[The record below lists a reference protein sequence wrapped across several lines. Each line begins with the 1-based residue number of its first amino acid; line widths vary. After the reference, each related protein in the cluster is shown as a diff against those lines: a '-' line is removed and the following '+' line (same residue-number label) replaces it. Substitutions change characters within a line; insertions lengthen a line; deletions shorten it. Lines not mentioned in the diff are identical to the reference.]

1 MPRETDR
8 NYIRAYLETDRR
20 WAVYALGDLRP
31 GYFEDSTWFAPGFGA
46 PAIALLYQGFS
57 VPVLLTVGWA
67 EYLRGLLDEIELALG
82 SSREMYFSVRPD
94 VKEMLAERYE
104 IKFAKLMH
112 RMVLEPDQFRPTA
125 TNVAVRLGPG
135 DLDALQALYADGAAA
150 GESPDFF
157 APAMLRDGVYFGVRE
172 GDALVAAAGTHI
184 LAPEEGV
191 CGIGNIYTRRNR
203 RRRGLAA
210 CVTSAV
216 AAEVLARKVPTVAL
230 NVWEKNP
237 VAERVYERLGFR
249 HYCDFYEGLAVLPLA
264 T

>member
-1 MPRETDR
+1 MPRLNDR
-8 NYIRAYLETDRR
+8 TRIRALLETDRR
-20 WAVYALGDLRP
+20 WAVYALGDLQP
-31 GYFEDSTWFAPGFGA
+31 GYFKDSAWFVPEDGA
-46 PAIALLYQGFS
+46 SAIALLYQAFS
-57 VPVLLTVGWA
+57 VPVLLTVGEA
-67 EYLRGLLDEIELALG
+67 RHLRPVLDEID
-82 SSREMYFSVRPD
+82 SPEMYLSVRPD
-94 VKEMLAERYE
+94 VMQLLAERRE
-104 IKFAKLMH
+104 IRSAKLMH
-112 RMVLEPDQFRPTA
+112 RMVLEPDQFRPVA
-125 TNVAVRLGPG
+125 SDAAVRLGPA

-172 GDALVAAAGTHI
+172 GDSLIAAAGTHI

-191 CGIGNIYTRRNR
+191 CGIGNIYTRRDR

-216 AAEVLARKVPTVAL
+216 AAEVLERKVPTVAL
-230 NVWEKNP
+230 NVWSKNP

-264 T
+264 A